1 MPPAAQPA
9 PSSVVTA
16 QAGLRFN
23 HRIVA
28 LLVLG
33 SIGFAARVVYAWYAS
48 GTNDIVTWQLFAR
61 QIAEQGLLYQYGHD
75 EGFNHP
81 PLMGLLARGV
91 LALSV
96 ATGSRFAFLFKL
108 PAIAADLTT
117 GALLAHAWSLRT
129 DRKQGALAFALYG
142 WSPISFLISA
152 HHGNTDS
159 IYAMLVLASL
169 VLSECHR
176 ARFAAGLA
184 LGAAINVKL
193 IPIICVPAILLS
205 GRQTLRDYGHFILG
219 LSLGVIPFVPVLI
232 EAGPEFYRNAI
243 AYKSNRDNWGIAY
256 LLRTLSE
263 HGRFAPLVG
272 PWIERYD
279 TLGRQLIVVSVG
291 AAAIVFGPTRRLSAW
306 SLTALCTALFLVLTP
321 GFGVQYSVFAAP
333 VLFAV
338 SPWRGFRYACASGLF
353 VGAVYLCF
361 YNGSMPFHTQLKT
374 AFPAAAVP
382 FGVVAWAWLVG
393 FVGDTVAGGLWRH
406 AGRGGKARFASS

>member
-1 MPPAAQPA
+1 MSPAAQPA
-9 PSSVVTA
+9 SSSVVTA
-16 QAGLRFN
+16 RPGARFN
-23 HRIVA
+23 HRIIA
-28 LLVLG
+28 LLVVG
-33 SIGFAARVVYAWYAS
+33 SLGFAARVVYARYAS
-48 GTNDIVTWQLFAR
+48 GTNDILTWERFAR
-61 QIAEQGLLYQYGHD
+61 QIAEHGLLYQYGHD
-75 EGFNHP
+75 ESFNHP
-81 PLMGLLARGV
+81 PLMGWLARGI

-152 HHGNTDS
+152 HHGNTDC

-193 IPIICVPAILLS
+193 IPIFCMPAILLS
-205 GRQTLRDYGHFILG
+205 GRPTLRDYGYFIAG
-219 LSLGVIPFVPVLI
+219 MSLGVIPFLPVLI
-232 EAGPEFYRNAI
+232 EAGPDFYRNAI

-256 LLRTLSE
+256 LLRALHE

-272 PWIERYD
+272 PWMERYD
-279 TLGRQLIVVSVG
+279 EIGRQLILVSVG
-291 AAAIVFGPTRRLSAW
+291 VATVVFGPTRRLSAW
-306 SLTALCTALFLVLTP
+306 SLTALCAALFLVLAP
-321 GFGVQYSVFAAP
+321 GFGVQYLVYVAP
-333 VLFAV
+333 LLFAV

-361 YNGSMPFHTQLKT
+361 WDDSTPFHTHFRGD
-374 AFPAAAVP
+374 FPAAAVP
-382 FGVVAWAWLVG
+382 FGLVAWAWLVG
-393 FVGDTVAGGLWRH
+393 FVCDTAGRGLLSRH
-406 AGRGGKARFASS
+406 AGRGGMARFAS